1 MISIINIIIAGI
13 FVRANFRTKDPFNY
27 FVFWGLFSYR
37 SDSDVESVAVE
48 PGADPGIL
56 KRGGR
61 VLSF

>member
-1 MISIINIIIAGI
+1 MQI
-13 FVRANFRTKDPFNY
+13 FVRRTHLITSFFGVYFRTAQ
-27 FVFWGLFSYR
+27 
-37 SDSDVESVAVE
+37 DSDVESVAVE